1 MSSVLWE
8 YAASPRRLAGRVTA
22 LVLLT
27 LPSPGDPYVFT
38 LGGFQPRWY
47 GVILAIAIVAGVL
60 VARRGFARR
69 GLDPEAVVPIAV
81 AAVVLGFA
89 GARVEHVLTD
99 LKPFDAIP
107 QNAFV
112 IWRGGLGVY
121 GGVIGGMIGA
131 ALACRL
137 MRLPFWVVAD
147 CTAPGVV
154 LGQAV
159 GRLANY
165 ANQELYGHPSNLPWA
180 IRIDN
185 PVPPYLPGRAFQ
197 PAFAYEALWDLAVLA
212 VLLTFARRA
221 GGRIRPGT
229 VFALYAALYAIGRL
243 AMERIR
249 IDPTT
254 YVLGQRVEIWVSLAV
269 LLLAGSAFAALW
281 RGRVRV

>member
-1 MSSVLWE
+1 
-8 YAASPRRLAGRVTA
+8 
-22 LVLLT
+22 
-27 LPSPGDPYVFT
+27 VFT

-47 GVILAIAIVAGVL
+47 GVILAVAIVAGVV

-81 AAVVLGFA
+81 AAVGLGFV

-99 LKPFDAIP
+99 LQPFSAMP

-112 IWRGGLGVY
+112 IWRGGLGIY
-121 GGVIGGMIGA
+121 GGVIGGMIGV

-147 CTAPGVV
+147 CAAPGVV

-159 GRLANY
+159 GRLASY
-165 ANQELYGHPSNLPWA
+165 PDQELYGHPSNLPWA

-185 PVPPYLPGRAFQ
+185 PVPPYLPGRAFH
-197 PAFAYEALWDLAVLA
+197 PAFAYEALWDLAVL
-212 VLLTFARRA
+212 VILLWFARRA

-229 VFALYAALYAIGRL
+229 VFALYAALYAVGRL

-254 YVLGQRVEIWVSLAV
+254 DVLGQRVEIWVSLAV
-269 LLLAGSAFAALW
+269 LVVAGSAFAVLW

>member
-1 MSSVLWE
+1 
-8 YAASPRRLAGRVTA
+8 
-22 LVLLT
+22 VLLT
-27 LPSPGDPYVFT
+27 IPSPGDPYVFT
-38 LGGFQPRWY
+38 FGGFQPRWY
-47 GVILAIAIVAGVL
+47 GVILAVAVVAGAL

-81 AAVVLGFA
+81 AAVALGFV

-99 LKPFDAIP
+99 LTPFSAMP

-112 IWRGGLGVY
+112 IWRGGLGIY

-147 CTAPGVV
+147 CAAAGVV

-197 PAFAYEALWDLAVLA
+197 PAFAYEALWDLAVLV
-212 VLLTFARRA
+212 VLLWFARRA

-243 AMERIR
+243 AVERIR

-269 LLLAGSAFAALW
+269 LVLAGSAFAVLW